1 MEGFCTSKIVP
12 AAACAQ
18 KFACPSL
25 GTSLGVSVWRPNPL
39 ASHPIPKRG
48 SNPGELAITDIL
60 YAAPLSLYS
69 GKARCYLD
77 WKGVDYREQ
86 LSTPDVYSQII
97 VPNVGR
103 PVIPVMQTASGEI
116 LQDTTLIID
125 HYEATANGPS
135 VYPETPKQRFA
146 ALLLECFGDE
156 WLVIPAMHYRWNYN
170 EEWVYGEFGK
180 AALPNGSEQEQYETG
195 KKRGATFRG
204 FVPMLGINEQTIPA
218 IEASYEALLRDL
230 DAHFAVHDFL
240 FGSRP
245 SIADLGLIGPL
256 YAHLYR
262 DPASGEIMERI
273 APHVAE
279 WVRRMVDV
287 KAPQSGE
294 FLAGDVVPETL
305 EPILARMLAEH
316 IPYLA
321 NVAEML
327 GAWVSENKEGELPRA
342 LGMTEFTV
350 EGVTGQRIAVPFSLW
365 MLQRALDFRASL
377 NDEDRAACDAM
388 LDEVGDGA
396 VLANF
401 SIPAR
406 LNFTDHKLTV
416 G

>member
-1 MEGFCTSKIVP
+1 
-12 AAACAQ
+12 
-18 KFACPSL
+18 
-25 GTSLGVSVWRPNPL
+25 
-39 ASHPIPKRG
+39 
-48 SNPGELAITDIL
+48 
-60 YAAPLSLYS
+60 
-69 GKARCYLD
+69 
-77 WKGVDYREQ
+77 
-86 LSTPDVYSQII
+86 
-97 VPNVGR
+97 
-103 PVIPVMQTASGEI
+103 
-116 LQDTTLIID
+116 
-125 HYEATANGPS
+125 
-135 VYPETPKQRFA
+135 
-146 ALLLECFGDE
+146 
-156 WLVIPAMHYRWNYN
+156 
-170 EEWVYGEFGK
+170 
-180 AALPNGSEQEQYETG
+180 
-195 KKRGATFRG
+195 
-204 FVPMLGINEQTIPA
+204 MLGINEQTIPA

-388 LDEVGDGA
+388 LHAIEGGA
-396 VLANF
+396 ALANF
-401 SIPAR
+401 GIPAR